1 MSNVEVRFLSNG
13 LDTNGSLGFP
23 FYLLQ
28 NEWIDHSG
36 RIAMQRAL
44 LWLLLAAFLAAAS
57 PAVAQ
62 EFRGAISGTVTD
74 SKGGVLPG
82 VTVTV
87 ANRDTGVAQT
97 VVTDEK
103 GLYQVLYLNP
113 GVYDV
118 TTELQGFKKVV
129 RTGTDV
135 RVGDTVRVDVTMET
149 GGIAETVHVVAEQPL
164 LNTTTGVSGTTIDSK
179 QMGLAGC

>member
-1 MSNVEVRFLSNG
+1 MSNVEVWFLSNG

-23 FYLLQ
+23 FHLLQ

-36 RIAMQRAL
+36 RTAMQRAL
-44 LWLLLAAFLAAAS
+44 LWLLLAAYPAAAS
-57 PAVAQ
+57 PAAAQ

-74 SKGGVLPG
+74 STGGVLPG

-87 ANRDTGVAQT
+87 ANRATGVAQT

-118 TTELQGFKKVV
+118 TTELQGFK
-129 RTGTDV
+129 
-135 RVGDTVRVDVTMET
+135 
-149 GGIAETVHVVAEQPL
+149 
-164 LNTTTGVSGTTIDSK
+164 
-179 QMGLAGC
+179 